1 MTIERQWIEIMKM
14 EVPDAFTDNI
24 TFTPKVGFVDAQIK
38 LMAMSGNSTW
48 EEFIDRQFRMPVMC
62 MHAIGALHVILA
74 FDDYSLV
81 PRAKA
86 ITQAKRREKLVPIE
100 FLPDQ
105 DLPERPPENWASAM
119 ANRAF
124 KRKVVQKIMEDL
136 PAMMAASIPVD
147 FSFTL
152 DYDGSSCVTYTQRE
166 DHLERSECP
175 RVQVRGPTSTAYK
188 VCHYTQSE
196 TPNEAIPFRD
206 RS

>member
-1 MTIERQWIEIMKM
+1 MCDVTPPPMTIERQWIEIMKM
-14 EVPDAFTDNI
+14 EVPNAFTDNI
-24 TFTPKVGFVDAQIK
+24 TFTPQVGFVDAQIK
-38 LMAMSGNSTW
+38 LMAMSSNSTW
-48 EEFIDRQFRMPVMC
+48 EDFIDRQFRMPVMC
-62 MHAIGALHVILA
+62 MHAVGALHVILA

-86 ITQAKRREKLVPIE
+86 ITQAKRREKLAPIE

-105 DLPERPPENWASAM
+105 ELPDRPPENWANAM

-124 KRKVVQKIMEDL
+124 KRRVVQKIMEDL
-136 PAMMAASIPVD
+136 PAMMAASIPVG

-175 RVQVRGPTSTAYK
+175 RAQVRGPT
-188 VCHYTQSE
+188 
-196 TPNEAIPFRD
+196 
-206 RS
+206 